1 MRSGSLDAGRSS
13 RRKRSP
19 RQKRHKMQMSAANE
33 LDPSN
38 TNSNSA
44 VPSTSNSPVLSRKDI
59 SVAEM
64 NADAVGS
71 SQEAL
76 SSLGVEVSEPVEI
89 SEHISISATES
100 CFKSL
105 TEKEDSKVDEHFEL
119 NLNQDEVFQEDAK
132 VDSLPVQV
140 SY

>member
-19 RQKRHKMQMSAANE
+19 RSKRHKMQMTTANE
-33 LDPSN
+33 LDASN
-38 TNSNSA
+38 TNSA

-64 NADAVGS
+64 NADAVET

-76 SSLGVEVSEPVEI
+76 SSLEVEVTDLPIAV

-100 CFKSL
+100 CFKSFAD
-105 TEKEDSKVDEHFEL
+105 EKDDGKVDGQFEL
-119 NLNQDEVFQEDAK
+119 SLNQDEVFQEDDK
-132 VDSLPVQV
+132 VESLPVQV
-140 SY
+140 SF